1 MPRIIDTAP
10 DFDAFARSA
19 FLESPTIREQLWK
32 ERYEAAHP
40 EVFSSFYQRHGS
52 TENRATLVRDLSTVR
67 KRVREAAPVE
77 RQLIEQVEPAV
88 QQALGVPASPSP
100 QHVLLVGSFS
110 TNADVGQ
117 LNDEVALFHCLE
129 WFHDEEGMRVVVAH
143 EDTHAWHQIA
153 LQANPPE
160 DDPAWMAFYEG
171 LAIHASRTVVPG
183 RPEEDYYWYGH
194 GGFAEW
200 LPWCREHQDE
210 LLGQFRSALDDP
222 GAVET
227 WFGSGLI
234 DGHWRVGYFI
244 ADVVAER
251 LGRPLPELVAMSV
264 EEARQAIREALD
276 EAG

>member
-1 MPRIIDTAP
+1 MQPDRARSPWVTATRLGRPLAGQNHPMPRIIDTAP

-153 LQANPPE
+153 LQANPPW
-160 DDPAWMAFYEG
+160 PY
-171 LAIHASRTVVPG
+171 
-183 RPEEDYYWYGH
+183 
-194 GGFAEW
+194 
-200 LPWCREHQDE
+200 Q
-210 LLGQFRSALDDP
+210 
-222 GAVET
+222 
-227 WFGSGLI
+227 
-234 DGHWRVGYFI
+234 
-244 ADVVAER
+244 
-251 LGRPLPELVAMSV
+251 
-264 EEARQAIREALD
+264 
-276 EAG
+276 